1 MEENFNKKPEPSV
14 QKPKKQG
21 AGTET
26 KKKKAKA
33 AVIAL
38 STIVVL
44 FLGLQVY
51 ASTNGYGNVFFMI
64 KNLITTGNPA
74 GNQEI
79 FSDKDITLSYK
90 SIDLAEGLKIQANR
104 LEIKDGKTKIFLSV
118 KSQDAEPL
126 PLKYETI
133 TNSNDGK
140 STTTKI
146 NTTGQ
151 KPEETEYIYYED
163 IIELSYEVKESDT
176 IVLKISDSK
185 DKELRTLEINLETRE
200 ITVRGEK
207 DFEKISQIEL
217 KKYLSLFSE
226 LNNGTNESDVLVA
239 MAETL
244 IDVGGEYEGYGI
256 VSYEDY
262 KEALNNNTRM
272 EIENQIIKEIYGDK
286 AKFETIKTSKGQEVE
301 VLKGISNYQLK
312 SNVSWMDSIK
322 NEEEQYFSTT
332 DMADYKHGECLKIE
346 DASYENNIYTI
357 KYVYTLVGA
366 NDENLEDLPQYETTI
381 KLKRKEDNKYS
392 KYEIVSLEKG
402 VEIKNKVD
410 TNASDDSVNKQSSSG
425 TWYTIDLYPNNELK
439 LRFTNDDF
447 DKLMGN
453 INIDKT
459 KGYPITG
466 INGKVKKIYQS
477 NNGTSVDPMIFFLLE
492 DGTIQYMFPIQQI
505 MNDMPTSFKIDGT
518 IDEVK
523 NAVEIKS
530 NKNDVVIAV
539 LKNGQE
545 VKIWNQFM
553 EDFFGNETETT
564 TTNEQASPDGWKAF
578 NTLNNATIK
587 LPANFVPLDEKYNY
601 ERYKTQ
607 YFEGAYFEGKIK
619 VKYDVT
625 LSSNMYPGSETAKSY
640 LGNNEERMVESKD
653 NNGWTN
659 WYPISDASRILNN
672 GFERK
677 YGRVGNG
684 QFEEITFTYYGITG
698 CDLPQYKFMSD
709 VMSSVNSKGIQ

>member
-14 QKPKKQG
+14 QKPKKQET
-21 AGTET
+21 GTET
-26 KKKKAKA
+26 KKKKAKV
-33 AVIAL
+33 AVITL

-151 KPEETEYIYYED
+151 KPEETEYIYYDD

-226 LNNGTNESDVLVA
+226 LNNGTNESDVLLS

-262 KEALNNNTRM
+262 REALNNNTRM

-301 VLKGISNYQLK
+301 VLKGISNYQLM
-312 SNVSWMDSIK
+312 SNVSWMDSIE

-332 DMADYKHGECLKIE
+332 DMADYKHGKCLKIE
-346 DASYENNIYTI
+346 DASYENDIYTI

-381 KLKRKEDNKYS
+381 KLKRKEDNKFS
-392 KYEIVSLEKG
+392 KYEIVSLESG
-402 VEIKNKVD
+402 TEVNNKVD
-410 TNASDDSVNKQSSSG
+410 TDAKEDDNIDELDNNHDKHYYSVVENSGSRADQYGHTSLDGTHIEKCIVCGEERRVPHNFGKWFILEGGAYTLWCEDCKNYVFTTDYNFVKNSGYGINEKDNSS
-425 TWYTIDLYPNNELK
+425 TTNIANNEDINNLSDEIK
-439 LRFTNDDF
+439 
-447 DKLMGN
+447 DKLTNPEKWTQFSYGE
-453 INIDKT
+453 
-459 KGYPITG
+459 GSG
-466 INGKVKKIYQS
+466 
-477 NNGTSVDPMIFFLLE
+477 
-492 DGTIQYMFPIQQI
+492 
-505 MNDMPTSFKIDGT
+505 
-518 IDEVK
+518 
-523 NAVEIKS
+523 
-530 NKNDVVIAV
+530 
-539 LKNGQE
+539 
-545 VKIWNQFM
+545 IWN
-553 EDFFGNETETT
+553 
-564 TTNEQASPDGWKAF
+564 
-578 NTLNNATIK
+578 IK
-587 LPANFVPLDEKYNY
+587 MPYTFAMGKNYSY

-607 YFEGAYFEGKIK
+607 YYEGWMLNRNNTIDWGLSEDKAEKVPVTIK
-619 VKYDVT
+619 FDVT
-625 LSSNMYPGSETAKSY
+625 ISDNMYPGSDAANKWLSNDED
-640 LGNNEERMVESKD
+640 RMVKSTD
-653 NNGWTN
+653 NNGWTD
-659 WYPISDASRILNN
+659 WYPVRESSRLTQN
-672 GFERK
+672 GFVRE

-684 QFEEITFTYYGITG
+684 QFETVEFEFTTNSGCGTEI
-698 CDLPQYKFMSD
+698 YKFMGN
-709 VMSSVNSKGIQ
+709 VLSSVKSKGLR